1 MYVTTKNAGKS
12 VCPLK
17 HFICPKLDLSDIFWY
32 FMLFSF
38 LSGSEFDRHEILL
51 YEEVAKVPPFKRK
64 TLILIGAQGVGRRR
78 LKNKL
83 LLRDPLLFGTTI
95 PCMKSQ
101 VQVRICGF
109 IYKTSLLTCYPEK

>member
-1 MYVTTKNAGKS
+1 MQVKFFKTLYLFRPRDAHLRSYVIWDFI
-12 VCPLK
+12 
-17 HFICPKLDLSDIFWY
+17 HFLPV
-32 FMLFSF
+32 
-38 LSGSEFDRHEILL
+38 SEFDRHEILL

-95 PCMKSQ
+95 PCMKSP
-101 VQVRICGF
+101 VSMFGYIH
-109 IYKTSLLTCYPEK
+109 KTQQSTCYCDN

>member
-1 MYVTTKNAGKS
+1 M
-12 VCPLK
+12 
-17 HFICPKLDLSDIFWY
+17 F
-32 FMLFSF
+32 LF
-38 LSGSEFDRHEILL
+38 LPVSEFDRHEILL

-95 PCMKSQ
+95 PCIKTQ
-101 VQVRICGF
+101 VQVVIFGF
-109 IYKTSLLTCYPEK
+109 SY

>member
-1 MYVTTKNAGKS
+1 MKIPVSGLFPTRLGF
-12 VCPLK
+12 
-17 HFICPKLDLSDIFWY
+17 HY
-32 FMLFSF
+32 FPFF
-38 LSGSEFDRHEILL
+38 LPFSEFDRHEILL

-95 PCMKSQ
+95 PCMKTQ
-101 VQVRICGF
+101 VQVVTFGSSC
-109 IYKTSLLTCYPEK
+109 

>member
-1 MYVTTKNAGKS
+1 MSVVTLLLFLPIPPVLQSFTS
-12 VCPLK
+12 FSPL
-17 HFICPKLDLSDIFWY
+17 L
-32 FMLFSF
+32 
-38 LSGSEFDRHEILL
+38 EFDRHEILL

-95 PCMKSQ
+95 PCMKS
-101 VQVRICGF
+101 VILMS
-109 IYKTSLLTCYPEK
+109 KAH

>member
-1 MYVTTKNAGKS
+1 MYVTTKNAGNQQNICLGLSLTQFLKVQNFVS
-12 VCPLK
+12 QHFGFFPPFPMSLLLPIPL
-17 HFICPKLDLSDIFWY
+17 
-32 FMLFSF
+32 
-38 LSGSEFDRHEILL
+38 SEFDRHEILL

-95 PCMKSQ
+95 PCMS
-101 VQVRICGF
+101 
-109 IYKTSLLTCYPEK
+109 

>member
-1 MYVTTKNAGKS
+1 MQVRKPVLKNMLISAHS
-12 VCPLK
+12 
-17 HFICPKLDLSDIFWY
+17 FFSY
-32 FMLFSF
+32 SSLFSSFTYFFPFF
-38 LSGSEFDRHEILL
+38 LSEFDRHEILL

-95 PCMKSQ
+95 PCTKSDILKKSIKA
-101 VQVRICGF
+101 VFVKLF
-109 IYKTSLLTCYPEK
+109 VSTSYSCY